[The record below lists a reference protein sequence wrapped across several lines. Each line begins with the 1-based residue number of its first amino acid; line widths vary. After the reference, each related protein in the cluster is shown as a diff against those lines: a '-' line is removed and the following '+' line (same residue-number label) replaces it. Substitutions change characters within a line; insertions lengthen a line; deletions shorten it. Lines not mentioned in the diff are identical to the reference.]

1 MAKRRKVS
9 NLLALTLLSMLSPR
23 EPMYPYEMAQ
33 TLRSRGKEK
42 SVKINWG
49 SFYTVVGN
57 LEKYGFIRSVGTQRE
72 GRQPERTLYE
82 ITDEGMAEL
91 KDWLRELIGVPEELP
106 TPFEAAL
113 GDWFVL
119 GPDEVTRLLTARLD
133 ALEKDNETRASDLRT
148 FTERLPRLLL
158 VEAEYQLAMRLAE
171 ANWVRGLLGEI
182 VTGAIS
188 GLDTWRQFAQTGEIP
203 QEIRDLDEQGRRGW
217 GETPPVNDG
226 AGDQTT

>member
-33 TLRSRGKEK
+33 TLRRRGKEK

-49 SFYTVVGN
+49 SFYTVVQN
-57 LEKYGFIRSVGTQRE
+57 LEKYGYVRSVGTQRE

-82 ITDEGMAEL
+82 ITDEGLAEL
-91 KDWLRELIGVPEELP
+91 KDWLRELIGIPEEQP

-113 GDWFVL
+113 ADWFIL
-119 GPDEVTRLLTARLD
+119 GPDEVAGLLTARLNTLD
-133 ALEKDNETRASDLRT
+133 KDNEDRAADLRAV
-148 FTERLPRLLL
+148 TEHLPRLLL

-171 ANWVRGLLGEI
+171 ANWVRGLLNEI
-182 VTGAIS
+182 VTGAVS
-188 GLDTWRQFAQTGEIP
+188 GLDMWRQFARTGEVP
-203 QEIRDLDEQGRRGW
+203 QEMRDLDEQGKRGW
-217 GETPPVNDG
+217 D
-226 AGDQTT
+226 DQTT

>member
-33 TLRSRGKEK
+33 TLRRRGKEN

-57 LEKYGFIRSVGTQRE
+57 LEKHGFIRSAGTQRE

-91 KDWLRELIGVPEELP
+91 KDWLRELIGVPEEQP

-113 GDWFVL
+113 ADWFVL
-119 GPDEVTRLLTARLD
+119 GPDEAASLLTARLD
-133 ALEKDNETRASDLRT
+133 ALDKDNATRAADLRT
-148 FTERLPRLLL
+148 VAERLPRLLL
-158 VEAEYQLAMRLAE
+158 VEAEYQLAMRVAE
-171 ANWVRGLLGEI
+171 AAWVRGLLNEI
-182 VTGAIS
+182 VTGAIG
-188 GLDTWRQFAQTGEIP
+188 GLDSWRQFAETGEVP
-203 QEIRDLDEQGRRGW
+203 QEMRDLDDQARR
-217 GETPPVNDG
+217 ET
-226 AGDQTT
+226 T

>member
-9 NLLALTLLSMLSPR
+9 NLLALALLSMLSPH

-33 TLRSRGKEK
+33 TLRRRGKES

-49 SFYTVVGN
+49 SFYTVVAN
-57 LEKYGFIRSVGTQRE
+57 LEKYGFIRAVGTTRE

-82 ITDEGMAEL
+82 ITDEGLAEL
-91 KDWLRELIGVPEELP
+91 KDWLRELIGVPEEQP

-119 GPDEVTRLLTARLD
+119 GPDEVTGLLTARLD
-133 ALEKDNETRASDLRT
+133 ALNKDNESRAADLRAV
-148 FTERLPRLLL
+148 TERLPRLLL

-171 ANWVRGLLGEI
+171 ANWVRGLLNDI
-182 VTGAIS
+182 VTGAMS
-188 GLDTWRQFAQTGEIP
+188 GLDTWRQFAETGEIP
-203 QEIRDLDEQGRRGW
+203 QEVRDLDEQSKRGW
-217 GETPPVNDG
+217 DETPP
-226 AGDQTT
+226 AGNDQTT

>member
-33 TLRSRGKEK
+33 TLRRRGKEN

-57 LEKYGFIRSVGTQRE
+57 LEKHGFIRSAGTQRE

-91 KDWLRELIGVPEELP
+91 KDWLRELIGVPEEQP

-113 GDWFVL
+113 ADWFVL
-119 GPDEVTRLLTARLD
+119 GPDEAASLLTARLD
-133 ALEKDNETRASDLRT
+133 AHDKDNATRAADLRT
-148 FTERLPRLLL
+148 VAERLPRLLL
-158 VEAEYQLAMRLAE
+158 VEAEYQLAMRVAE
-171 ANWVRGLLGEI
+171 AAWVRGLLNEI
-182 VTGAIS
+182 VTGAIG
-188 GLDTWRQFAQTGEIP
+188 GLDSWRQFAETGEVP
-203 QEIRDLDEQGRRGW
+203 QEMRDLDDQARR
-217 GETPPVNDG
+217 ETM
-226 AGDQTT
+226 

>member
-33 TLRSRGKEK
+33 TLRRRGKEN

-57 LEKYGFIRSVGTQRE
+57 LEKHGFIRSAGTQRE

-91 KDWLRELIGVPEELP
+91 KDWLRELIGVPEEQP

-113 GDWFVL
+113 ADWFVL
-119 GPDEVTRLLTARLD
+119 GPDEAASLLTARLD
-133 ALEKDNETRASDLRT
+133 ALDKDNATRAADLRT
-148 FTERLPRLLL
+148 VAERLPRLLL
-158 VEAEYQLAMRLAE
+158 VEAEYQLAMRVAE
-171 ANWVRGLLGEI
+171 AAWVRGLLNEI
-182 VTGAIS
+182 VTGAIG
-188 GLDTWRQFAQTGEIP
+188 GLDSWRQFAETGEVP
-203 QEIRDLDEQGRRGW
+203 QEMRDLDDQARR
-217 GETPPVNDG
+217 ETM
-226 AGDQTT
+226 